1 MTEQASAPE
10 PTATPATVAPVIGNS
25 HPTSGGAADDTSTA
39 TPAAATP
46 ATPESAAPHPG
57 PVPSPAAVAGQGVHV
72 APTPTPAA
80 PAPAAPALAAPAP
93 AAPAGAASPST
104 HGRVDPDG
112 TVYVITRAGER
123 AVGQIPDTTPEEA
136 LEFYT
141 RRYESLAVGVELLAT
156 RIQSGAVAPDEAA
169 HQIKK
174 ERKAILEASAV
185 GDLDG
190 LLDRLDGL
198 APQLEEH
205 RQARR
210 AEKAEQQAQ
219 ARATKEEY
227 VAKAEQLAAGT
238 DWRHG
243 VNRFRD
249 LLEQWKALPR
259 IDKAT
264 DDELWHRFSSARSTY
279 TRRRKAQFAEQAS
292 KRDDAA
298 AKKRAIVAEAQKL
311 ATSTDWGPTSGEFRD
326 LMQRWKAA
334 GPAPREVDDKLWQ
347 EFRAIQDQFFA
358 ARTAAQSEQDQEFV
372 ANQQAKEALLAEYEP
387 KIKPAQDLAAARTT
401 FRELLDRWSEIG
413 KVPRDAMRTLDGRIR
428 ALESSLKKV
437 EDDQWKRTNPEAR
450 ARAEDTASKLR
461 EQIAT
466 YEEKAAKAEKR
477 GDVKAAAEARKAA
490 DTYRS
495 WLSSAEAAAS
505 DFSG

>member
-10 PTATPATVAPVIGNS
+10 PPATPATVAHVIGHDLPS
-25 HPTSGGAADDTSTA
+25 HEATDDNQPTSA
-39 TPAAATP
+39 
-46 ATPESAAPHPG
+46 
-57 PVPSPAAVAGQGVHV
+57 PVPAPPSEPAQAPAPV
-72 APTPTPAA
+72 APAPIAPTPAA
-80 PAPAAPALAAPAP
+80 PAPGSSGPTVEP
-93 AAPAGAASPST
+93 PSSF
-104 HGRVDPDG
+104 GRVDPDG
-112 TVYVITRAGER
+112 TVHVRTRAGDR
-123 AVGQIPDTTPEEA
+123 VVGQIPDTTPEEA
-136 LEFYT
+136 MQFYT
-141 RRYESLAVGVELLAT
+141 RRFESLAVGVELLAT

-174 ERKAILEASAV
+174 ERKAIAEASAV

-190 LLDRLDGL
+190 LLDRLDAL

-210 AEKAEQQAQ
+210 AEKAEQHAQ
-219 ARATKEEY
+219 VRQTKEKF
-227 VAKAEQLAAGT
+227 VAQAEQLATGN

-292 KRDDAA
+292 KRDSAA
-298 AKKRAIVAEAQKL
+298 ATKRAIIAEAQKL

-334 GPAPREVDDKLWQ
+334 GPAPRDLDDKLWH
-347 EFRAIQDQFFA
+347 EFRGIQDAFFA

-387 KIKPAQDLAAARTT
+387 RIKPTQDLAGARATY
-401 FRELLDRWSEIG
+401 RELLEKWSEIG
-413 KVPRDAMRTLDGRIR
+413 KVPRDAMRTLDNRMR

-437 EDDQWKRTNPEAR
+437 EDDQWKRSNPEAK

-461 EQIAT
+461 DQISS
-466 YEEKAAKAEKR
+466 YEEKAAKAEAR
-477 GDVKAAAEARKAA
+477 GDAKAAAEARKAA
-490 DTYRS
+490 ETYRS
-495 WLSSAEAAAS
+495 WLSSAEAAAN
-505 DFSG
+505 DFSA

>member
-10 PTATPATVAPVIGNS
+10 PPATPATVAHVIGQD
-25 HPTSGGAADDTSTA
+25 HPTAGVAEDENTSTA
-39 TPAAATP
+39 TAAAEP
-46 ATPESAAPHPG
+46 AP
-57 PVPSPAAVAGQGVHV
+57 
-72 APTPTPAA
+72 APT
-80 PAPAAPALAAPAP
+80 PAPAAPVEPPSIPTPAPPP
-93 AAPAGAASPST
+93 AAPSTGPDPASF
-104 HGRVDPDG
+104 GRVDPDG
-112 TVYVITRAGER
+112 TVHVRTRAGER
-123 AVGQIPDTTPEEA
+123 VVGQIPDTTPEEA
-136 LEFYT
+136 MAFYT
-141 RRYESLAVGVELLAT
+141 RRYESLAVGVDLLAK
-156 RIQSGAVAPDEAA
+156 RIESGAVAPDEAA

-174 ERKAILEASAV
+174 ERKAIAEASAV

-190 LLDRLDGL
+190 LLERLDSL

-210 AEKAEQQAQ
+210 AEKAQQQAEV
-219 ARATKEEY
+219 RRTKEQY
-227 VAKAEQLAAGT
+227 VAQAEKLAAGN

-292 KRDDAA
+292 KRDSAA
-298 AKKRAIVAEAQKL
+298 STKRAIISEAQKL

-334 GPAPREVDDKLWQ
+334 GPAPREIDDKLWQ
-347 EFRAIQDQFFA
+347 EFRGLQDTFFA
-358 ARTAAQSEQDQEFV
+358 ARTAAQNEQDQEFV

-387 KIKPAQDLAAARTT
+387 RIKPHEDLAAARST
-401 FRELLDRWSEIG
+401 FRELLDKWSEIG
-413 KVPRDAMRTLDGRIR
+413 KVPRDAMRPLDGRIR

-437 EDDQWKRTNPEAR
+437 EDDQWKRTNPEAK

-461 EQIAT
+461 DQISS
-466 YEEKAAKAEKR
+466 YEEKAAKAEAR
-477 GDVKAAAEARKAA
+477 GDAKAAAEARKAA